1 MIAGRYSL
9 DSEIG
14 RGGMGVVWRGEDQ
27 VLGRDVALKR
37 IGLAPGGASKNLL
50 RAEREAKLAASL
62 NHPNVVAV
70 FDLVV
75 ENDEHWLVM
84 EHVPSHNLSS
94 LARKRRIAP
103 DEAARVLGQ
112 AADGLA
118 AAHGAGIVHRD
129 VKPSNILVTA
139 DGHVKLTDFGIAR
152 ASEDATLTQTG
163 MVTGSP
169 AYMAPE
175 VASGK
180 PASPASDVW
189 SLGAT
194 LYHALTGKPPY
205 EVKDNVVA
213 ALYRI
218 VNEEPPR
225 LSDAGWLAPVLEGT
239 MATDPADRWSMD
251 QVRDYLLAGPD
262 AAQVPDPR
270 ATATLPSRLAET
282 VTTRLPGALASG
294 VASARSRR
302 GDTADTGDT
311 GDTAE
316 TPTNPTP
323 SAPASPAP
331 APAPDVIPEP
341 RRKRRR
347 GAMTAWLVGAAA
359 LLLAA
364 VVITAALRSGD
375 DGADTATDPAPDA
388 STTPSATAS
397 SEETSEDTGQDAAPT
412 AEEMESFVED
422 YVVTAPQDRDA
433 TWTQLTPQ
441 FQQASGGRAGYER
454 WWSQWDGA
462 RVVDSSADPEAM
474 TVTYVIEYQRDGS
487 TETDEVTLTLVE
499 SGDSFKIAD
508 EL

>member
-1 MIAGRYSL
+1 MIAGRYTL

-84 EHVPSHNLSS
+84 EHVPSRNLSA

-103 DEAARVLGQ
+103 DEAARILGQ

-139 DGHVKLTDFGIAR
+139 DGQVKLTDFGIAR
-152 ASEDATLTQTG
+152 ASQDATLTQTG

-180 PASPASDVW
+180 SASPASDVW

-205 EVKDNVVA
+205 DVKDNVVA

-270 ATATLPSRLAET
+270 ATATLPSRLADT

-302 GDTADTGDT
+302 GDTA
-311 GDTAE
+311 E
-316 TPTNPTP
+316 TPTT
-323 SAPASPAP
+323 S
-331 APAPDVIPEP
+331 P
-341 RRKRRR
+341 RRRARRRAPRRALLPRLRPTLAPRAAAQAAARSHDGLAGRRGRRAARRR
-347 GAMTAWLVGAAA
+347 GDHRRP
-359 LLLAA
+359 
-364 VVITAALRSGD
+364 ALRGRRRRHRHGPGPRLLD
-375 DGADTATDPAPDA
+375 DHPAPPRPRTRPARTPAEDTA
-388 STTPSATAS
+388 PS
-397 SEETSEDTGQDAAPT
+397 
-412 AEEMESFVED
+412 AEEMETFVED
-422 YVVTAPQDRDA
+422 YVATAPQDRDA

-441 FQQASGGRAGYER
+441 FQQDSGGRDGYER

-462 RVVDSSADPEAM
+462 QRPRRLGRPGGDDGDLRDRVPARREHRDRRGDPDPGG
-474 TVTYVIEYQRDGS
+474 VR
-487 TETDEVTLTLVE
+487 
-499 SGDSFKIAD
+499 
-508 EL
+508 